1 MFDFCAVAAR
11 VVRHFA
17 DIEPFFLPSSLF
29 LLSVRGLDED
39 VIEYETDLLPVRSD
53 WRIEHDVV
61 GRPSHDPL

>member
-1 MFDFCAVAAR
+1 MLSLRASCDTLLTSNL
-11 VVRHFA
+11 
-17 DIEPFFLPSSLF
+17 FFLPSSLF